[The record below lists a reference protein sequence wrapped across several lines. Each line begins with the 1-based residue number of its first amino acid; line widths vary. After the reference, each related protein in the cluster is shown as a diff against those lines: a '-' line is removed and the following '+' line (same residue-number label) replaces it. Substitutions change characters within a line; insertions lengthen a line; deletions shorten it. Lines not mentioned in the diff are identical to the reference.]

1 MWERGEGEVIERM
14 GWLTDWQEF
23 HRSLV
28 DTVFPG
34 KQQQQVLLYNRVPK
48 TGSTSLMNI
57 LYELQSFNRQ
67 EERYD

>member
-1 MWERGEGEVIERM
+1 M
-14 GWLTDWQEF
+14 
-23 HRSLV
+23 